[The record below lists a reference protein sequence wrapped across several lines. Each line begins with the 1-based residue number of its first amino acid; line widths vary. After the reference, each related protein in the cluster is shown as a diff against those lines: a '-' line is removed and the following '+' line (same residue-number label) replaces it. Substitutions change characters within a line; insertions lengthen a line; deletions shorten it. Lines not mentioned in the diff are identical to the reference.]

1 MDEEDQFEEEEE
13 ESSVHY
19 TKKVPHGAE
28 NLLGPQDADMGD
40 TPHQCPI
47 VRIRVS

>member
-1 MDEEDQFEEEEE
+1 MDEEDQLEEEE

-28 NLLGPQDADMGD
+28 NLLSPQDADMGD